1 MEILLVI
8 AFIWLAVKAMGLCF
22 KVAWGT
28 AKIAA
33 FVLLVMALPVLI
45 GCLLFAGGVVL
56 LIPVALVGIAFGLLK
71 KCI

>member
-8 AFIWLAVKAMGLCF
+8 AFIWLTVKAMGLCF